1 MPRLIAAGLDEALER
16 GNLATHGT
24 LRLLVPTATEIRS
37 YHFATA
43 ILNFNGVEWRPEL
56 RESGEVNMSLTGD
69 ADEATVEVQNVDN
82 LFGIEAIS
90 LEEYLSGSL
99 AVVGRYFQDLDH
111 GARWHDETLTGLI
124 TGIRPNERAV
134 QLLVVPDS
142 YSSVSVGPFRY
153 ITRACQAGYK
163 TAECG
168 RPITDP
174 FDFCDYTLNGA
185 NGCHGRWGATEKFI
199 HIMGFPYIDNKIF
212 QKII

>member
-1 MPRLIAAGLDEALER
+1 MPRLIAAGLDDALAR

-43 ILNFNGVEWRPEL
+43 KLNFNGVEWSPQL

-90 LEEYLSGSL
+90 IEAYLSGSL
-99 AVVGRYFQDLDH
+99 GVVGRYFQDLDH
-111 GARWHDETLTGLI
+111 GARWHDETLTGLV
-124 TGIRPNERAV
+124 TGIRVNEQAV
-134 QLLVVPDS
+134 QLLVVSDS

-153 ITRACQAGYK
+153 IRRACQAGYK

-174 FDFCDYTLNGA
+174 FDTCDYTLNGA
-185 NGCHGRWGATEKFI
+185 GGCDGRWGANKAAR
-199 HIMGFPYIDNKIF
+199 HMGFPFLDNQVL